1 MIPPPGKYRYA
12 IRRGPETVAVEELT
26 LACNRLSGH
35 RRAADGN
42 TRHEV
47 EADLDDGGA
56 VKRIALRY
64 RRGPFARDAVYEA
77 GEEFLRGSVSALA
90 GRNVVTVKLGRFRE
104 VDADFAVFRALILA
118 HVRARGQS
126 RWTGRVAVIDPSTLV
141 AASIKQSCRRL
152 ERGANLWRY
161 EPRMSDWEEIELDDA
176 GRITRRRDT
185 RGAEAT
191 LDSFTPT

>member
-1 MIPPPGKYRYA
+1 MIPPSGDYRYT
-12 IRRGPETVAVEELT
+12 IRRGAETVAVEEVT
-26 LACNRLSGH
+26 LERRRLRGH
-35 RRAADGN
+35 RQAADGI

-56 VKRIALRY
+56 VQRVALRY
-64 RRGPFARDAVYEA
+64 RRGPFARDATYEA
-77 GEEFLRGSVSALA
+77 GEDFLRGSVSALA

-104 VDADFAVFRALILA
+104 VDADFVMFRALILA

-126 RWTGRVAVIDPSTLV
+126 RWTGRVATIDSSTLV
-141 AASIKQSCRRL
+141 AASIKQSCRQL

-176 GRITRRRDT
+176 GRIARRRDS
-185 RGAEAT
+185 RGLETT
-191 LDSFTPT
+191 LDSFTSA

>member
-1 MIPPPGKYRYA
+1 MIPPAGEYRYTL
-12 IRRGPETVAVEELT
+12 RRGGETVAIEEAT
-26 LACNRLSGH
+26 LSPSRLRGV
-35 RRAADGN
+35 RQAADGI
-42 TRHEV
+42 TRYEV
-47 EADLDDGGA
+47 DADLDEGGT
-56 VKRIALRY
+56 VRRVALKY
-64 RRGPFARDAVYEA
+64 RRGPFARDAAYEA

-104 VDADFAVFRALILA
+104 VDADFVLFRALILA

-141 AASIKQSCRRL
+141 AASIKQSCRQR
-152 ERGANLWRY
+152 ERAANSWRY

-176 GRITRRRDT
+176 GRITRRRDSRSLET
-185 RGAEAT
+185 T